1 MDDDIRVRV
10 GSDVEI
16 VLARQRGRELAA
28 QLGFSLSDQTIVA
41 TAISELARNIVLYAK
56 RGEILLRAA
65 EDNGRSGIVVVAQ
78 DEGPGIADLG
88 LAMQP
93 GNSSSG
99 GLGLGLSGVR
109 RLMDEFEIET
119 AVSGT
124 TITARKWR

>member
-1 MDDDIRVRV
+1 VDDDIRVRV

-65 EDNGRSGIVVVAQ
+65 EDNGRSGIVVVAR
-78 DEGPGIADLG
+78 DEGPGIADIG

-93 GNSSSG
+93 GYSSSG

-119 AVSGT
+119 AARGT
-124 TITARKWR
+124 TITVRKWR